1 MSEKSRITFA
11 SVNQAKLPF
20 SLVLQGNEGTP
31 AGTIKID
38 KELVTFEGNFDE
50 SAQIF
55 IDHLARRWS
64 QQWRDLEK
72 RANEFD
78 RFMDAMDT
86 AKEALAAGTPLDL
99 ESLFK
104 GEMASAMFA
113 TMFAGEFVRSGARN
127 YLELGYNVPEMGEF
141 TVTIQRKEGKTPGE
155 RIAELEAVVDQ
166 RNGECVRLINE
177 RDALREEQ
185 LNKGSNT
192 RAAAD
197 IYFQLVE
204 ECQIPPGGSLVEYV
218 RELQE
223 KAERCAA

>member
-1 MSEKSRITFA
+1 MKNTVAPFIA
-11 SVNQAKLPF
+11 SASMAETPF
-20 SLVLQGNEGTP
+20 NIVFQGNSNKQVGKIT
-31 AGTIKID
+31 ID
-38 KELVTFEGNFDE
+38 KDKVTFTGDFDPA
-50 SAQIF
+50 AQVFVEHI
-55 IDHLARRWS
+55 AKRWS
-64 QQWRDLEK
+64 QQWKNLEK

-185 LNKGSNT
+185 LSKGSNT

>member
-1 MSEKSRITFA
+1 MITLSSVDFPFSFELKGYSEKSVGKI
-11 SVNQAKLPF
+11 V
-20 SLVLQGNEGTP
+20 
-31 AGTIKID
+31 ID
-38 KELVTFEGNFDE
+38 KDKVTFTGEFDS
-50 SAQIF
+50 SAQAFVERI
-55 IDHLARRWS
+55 AKRWS
-64 QQWRDLEK
+64 QQWKTMEK
-72 RANEFD
+72 RANEYD
-78 RFMDAMDT
+78 RFMAVIDT
-86 AKEALAAGTPLDL
+86 ANEALAAGTPLDL

-113 TMFAGEFVRSGARN
+113 TMFAGEFARSGARN

-141 TVTIQRKEGKTPGE
+141 TVIIQRKEGKTPGE

>member
-1 MSEKSRITFA
+1 MKNTVAPFIA
-11 SVNQAKLPF
+11 SASLADTPF
-20 SLVLQGNEGTP
+20 NIVFQGNSNKQVGK
-31 AGTIKID
+31 IVID
-38 KELVTFEGNFDE
+38 KDKVTFSGDFD
-50 SAQIF
+50 SAAQVFVEHIAK
-55 IDHLARRWS
+55 HWS
-64 QQWRDLEK
+64 QQWKNLEK

-127 YLELGYNVPEMGEF
+127 YLELGYNVPEVGEF

-166 RNGECVRLINE
+166 RNRA
-177 RDALREEQ
+177 RSKEE
-185 LNKGSNT
+185 
-192 RAAAD
+192 
-197 IYFQLVE
+197 
-204 ECQIPPGGSLVEYV
+204 
-218 RELQE
+218 
-223 KAERCAA
+223 

>member
-11 SVNQAKLPF
+11 SVDQAKLPF
-20 SLVLQGNEGTP
+20 NLVLQGNAGAP

-50 SAQIF
+50 SAQVF

-72 RANEFD
+72 RAN
-78 RFMDAMDT
+78 
-86 AKEALAAGTPLDL
+86 
-99 ESLFK
+99 
-104 GEMASAMFA
+104 
-113 TMFAGEFVRSGARN
+113 EFVRSGARN

>member
-1 MSEKSRITFA
+1 MAET
-11 SVNQAKLPF
+11 PF
-20 SLVLQGNEGTP
+20 NIVFQGNSNKQVGKIT
-31 AGTIKID
+31 ID
-38 KELVTFEGNFDE
+38 KDKVTFTGEFDPA
-50 SAQIF
+50 AQVFVEHI
-55 IDHLARRWS
+55 AKRWS
-64 QQWRDLEK
+64 QQWKNLEK

-218 RELQE
+218 RELQD

>member
-1 MSEKSRITFA
+1 MKNTVVPFIA
-11 SVNQAKLPF
+11 SASMAETPF
-20 SLVLQGNEGTP
+20 NIVFQGNSNKQVGKIT
-31 AGTIKID
+31 ID
-38 KELVTFEGNFDE
+38 KDKVTFTGDFDPA
-50 SAQIF
+50 AQVFVEHI
-55 IDHLARRWS
+55 AKRWS
-64 QQWRDLEK
+64 QQWKNLEK

>member
-1 MSEKSRITFA
+1 MKNTVAPFIA
-11 SVNQAKLPF
+11 SASMAETPF
-20 SLVLQGNEGTP
+20 NIVFQGNSNKQVGKIT
-31 AGTIKID
+31 ID
-38 KELVTFEGNFDE
+38 KDKVTFTGDFDPA
-50 SAQIF
+50 AQVFVEHI
-55 IDHLARRWS
+55 AKRWS
-64 QQWRDLEK
+64 QQWKNLEK

>member
-1 MSEKSRITFA
+1 MADT
-11 SVNQAKLPF
+11 PF
-20 SLVLQGNEGTP
+20 NIVFQGNSNKQVGKIT
-31 AGTIKID
+31 ID
-38 KELVTFEGNFDE
+38 KDKVTFTGDFDPA
-50 SAQIF
+50 AQVFVEHI
-55 IDHLARRWS
+55 AKRWS
-64 QQWRDLEK
+64 QQWKNLEK

-86 AKEALAAGTPLDL
+86 AKEALAAGTPLNL

>member
-1 MSEKSRITFA
+1 MADT
-11 SVNQAKLPF
+11 PF
-20 SLVLQGNEGTP
+20 NIVFQGNSNKQVGKIT
-31 AGTIKID
+31 ID
-38 KELVTFEGNFDE
+38 KDKVTFTGDFDPA
-50 SAQIF
+50 AQVFVEHI
-55 IDHLARRWS
+55 AKRWS
-64 QQWRDLEK
+64 QQWKKLEK

>member
-1 MSEKSRITFA
+1 MKNTVAPFIA
-11 SVNQAKLPF
+11 SASIADTPF
-20 SLVLQGNEGTP
+20 NIVFQGNSNKQVGKIT
-31 AGTIKID
+31 ID
-38 KELVTFEGNFDE
+38 KDKVMFTGDFDPA
-50 SAQIF
+50 AQVFVEHI
-55 IDHLARRWS
+55 AKRWS
-64 QQWRDLEK
+64 QQWKKLEK

-166 RNGECVRLINE
+166 RNGQCVRLINE
-177 RDALREEQ
+177 RDAL
-185 LNKGSNT
+185 L
-192 RAAAD
+192 
-197 IYFQLVE
+197 
-204 ECQIPPGGSLVEYV
+204 
-218 RELQE
+218 ELQE
-223 KAERCAA
+223 KAERASA

>member
-1 MSEKSRITFA
+1 MAET
-11 SVNQAKLPF
+11 PF
-20 SLVLQGNEGTP
+20 NIVFQGNSNKQVGKIT
-31 AGTIKID
+31 ID
-38 KELVTFEGNFDE
+38 KDKVTFTGEFDPA
-50 SAQIF
+50 AQVFVEHI
-55 IDHLARRWS
+55 AKRWS
-64 QQWRDLEK
+64 QQWKNLEK